1 MHMPSLEPY
10 QKHYR
15 PPHISGL
22 VPRNPDYKGFIRKK
36 LEGQHFMRHIGFDL
50 TTIEPGYIEGR
61 APMDAFLTQQDGYV
75 HGGVTATVADIVC
88 GFAAFSLVREEEHV
102 VTGDLSLSF
111 LAPGKGQHVFAKGY
125 VLKPGKRLNFCEG
138 EVYTE
143 DTVNGD
149 TLIARVHTTMTKF
162 TPGQTHA

>member
-1 MHMPSLEPY
+1 MRSPDPY

-15 PPHISGL
+15 PPHIADL
-22 VPRNPDYKGFIRKK
+22 VPRNPNYEAFIKEK
-36 LEGQHFMRHIGFDL
+36 LSGQYFMRHIGFDL

-61 APMDAFLTQQDGYV
+61 APISTFLTQQDGYV

-88 GFAAFSLVREEEHV
+88 GFAAFSLVRQEEHV
-102 VTGDLSLSF
+102 VTGDLSLAF
-111 LAPGKGQHVFAKGY
+111 LAPGKGQKVFAKGY

-143 DTVNGD
+143 DPEHGD

-162 TPGQTHA
+162 TPGQTQA

>member
-1 MHMPSLEPY
+1 M
-10 QKHYR
+10 KHQR
-15 PPHISGL
+15 PASIQQL
-22 VPRNPDYKGFIRKK
+22 VPRNPNYKAFIAKK

-61 APMDAFLTQQDGYV
+61 APLAHFLTQQDGYV
-75 HGGVTATVADIVC
+75 HGGVTATLADIVC

-102 VTGDLSLSF
+102 VTGDLSLAF
-111 LAPGKGQHVFAKGY
+111 LAPGKGEYVFARGY
-125 VLKPGKRLNFCEG
+125 VIKPGKRLNFCEG

-143 DTVNGD
+143 DELNGD

-162 TPGQTHA
+162 TPGNRNT